1 VDVRI
6 LALLAALVPA
16 LLWLWFFYSR
26 DRYER
31 EPKSLI
37 GKLFLWGLLS
47 GFWAAGLN
55 EFLFALFGP
64 QVNAAGE
71 GGAITL
77 AVTLLTAMVVLA
89 ALNEETM
96 KYLVTTNSTRN
107 DPRFNELVDG
117 MIYMTTAALGFAAG
131 ENFGYIMRAFVGT
144 FRAATEAGATSGQ
157 AGASAFVAA
166 FAVTAPLRALLSTIG
181 HVSWS
186 GITGYVLGRRIVGG
200 GSARSVVFGLLAA
213 SALHTAYNLPQFLDP
228 DDALLTPY
236 FAAAV
241 AIWAVSVG
249 LYFLLLRKALRA
261 SPFRREQLARHGVPA
276 AAAGSGG

>member
-1 VDVRI
+1 MDVRI
-6 LALLAALVPA
+6 VALLAALVPA

-71 GGAITL
+71 GGAIGL
-77 AVTLLTAMVVLA
+77 AVTLLGVMVVLA

-107 DPRFNELVDG
+107 DPRFNEVVDG

-131 ENFGYIMRAFVGT
+131 ENFSYIMRAFVAT
-144 FRAATEAGATSGQ
+144 YEAAAEAGASAGQ
-157 AGASAFVAA
+157 AGTSAFVAA
-166 FAVTAPLRALLSTIG
+166 FAVMAPLRALLSTIG

-186 GITGYVLGRRIVGG
+186 GLVGYMLGRRIVGG
-200 GSARSVVFGLLAA
+200 GSARAVVFGLVGAGL
-213 SALHTAYNLPQFLDP
+213 LHTAFNLPQFLDP
-228 DDALLTPY
+228 HDTLFTAY
-236 FAAAV
+236 FGVSVVVWAA
-241 AIWAVSVG
+241 SVG
-249 LYFLLLRKALRA
+249 LYFLLLRRALRA
-261 SPFRREQLARHGVPA
+261 SPFRRNQLAVHGESSGATGPA
-276 AAAGSGG
+276 A